1 MDTVN
6 IIGALIGYRLTS
18 NATYVVSYHPV
29 SLTRH
34 FFESFG
40 SFPKDKS
47 SHIVRNY
54 PLIDNIK
61 MKDSSLSPVL

>member
-1 MDTVN
+1 MDMVD
-6 IIGALIGYRLTS
+6 IIGALTGYRLTS
-18 NATYVVSYHPV
+18 YATYVVSYHPIF
-29 SLTRH
+29 LTRH
-34 FFESFG
+34 FFESVG

-47 SHIVRNY
+47 SHIIRSY